1 MPKRLEFPGEQPDEK
16 VKMWLRKHLLV
27 LIWAMKIPLLIL
39 LTFVLFLTGLS
50 VMVPEM
56 SPRLNS
62 TGWLLAS
69 LVVFTLTSLW
79 IIWEC
84 VLWYYD
90 YFIVTDR
97 RILDFRM
104 VPFIYEKRDE
114 AQLSRVQD
122 VRINIPNVF
131 AVLFDF
137 GDVIVQTAGMKGQI
151 VFTLVPNPR
160 RVQAQLLA
168 LVAQGQVRRGEAG
181 PLDQLA
187 TAFQQF
193 LASPPQGE
201 STNTLPLEKPQG
213 EEKLTPNTW
222 RQTLHNL
229 ALFSPVEGANP
240 KTWRK
245 HWCILLLA
253 IIPPLML
260 IVLALALLIL
270 ASVQI
275 FIFIALLLLIISVFW
290 LAWQVLDWYNDV
302 YIVTD
307 ERIVDIE
314 KTPLIFED
322 RREAQLSMIQDVS
335 YVQPNFITRVLGFG
349 NVIIETAGRA
359 GMFTFVSVPNPQ
371 RVQRDIFARLEQ
383 VRRRQ
388 PAPASSQQVGE
399 IIDLFELCRQ
409 ARQSGRKSPPS
420 P

>member
-1 MPKRLEFPGEQPDEK
+1 MQERLVFPGQQPGEK
-16 VKMWLRKHLLV
+16 VQMWLRKHLLI
-27 LIWAMKIPLLIL
+27 LFWAMRIPILIL
-39 LTFVLFLTGLS
+39 LTFVLLLTGLS
-50 VMVPEM
+50 VLAPQM
-56 SPRLNS
+56 SSRLDS
-62 TGWLLAS
+62 MGWFMAS
-69 LVVFTLTSLW
+69 LVVFVITSLW

-84 VLWYYD
+84 VLWHYD

-122 VRINIPNVF
+122 VRVNIPNVF

-160 RVQAQLLA
+160 QVQAQLLTV
-168 LVAQGQVRRGEAG
+168 VAQGQIRRGEAG

-193 LASPPQGE
+193 LEAPPQGE
-201 STNTLPLEKPQG
+201 STNTLPPEKPQD
-213 EEKLTPNTW
+213 EEQPMPNTW
-222 RQTLHNL
+222 RQALHNL
-229 ALFSPVEGANP
+229 ALFSPVEGGNP

-253 IIPPLML
+253 IIPPLIL
-260 IVLALALLIL
+260 IVLALALLIFTSL
-270 ASVQI
+270 QI
-275 FIFIALLLLIISVFW
+275 TLFIALLLLIIGVFW
-290 LAWQVLDWYNDV
+290 LAWQALDWYNDV

-307 ERIVDIE
+307 DRIVDIE
-314 KTPLIFED
+314 KKPLIFED

-359 GMFTFVSVPNPQ
+359 GVFTFTSVPNPQ

-383 VRRRQ
+383 ARRRQ
-388 PAPASSQQVGE
+388 PAPATSQRVGE
-399 IIDLFELCRQ
+399 VIDLFERCRQ
-409 ARQSGRKSPPS
+409 ARQSGMRPPPS